1 MDRTLKDVRKDGFV
15 IFSNDNKK
23 AFILIRTLDDLVY
36 YVIGSENGWESIEH
50 FERITGYKRDQMIG
64 KAICYPGG
72 KLWFAEDEDWF
83 NNMDKA
89 RIEAVFNKYVLDSDK
104 LSVEEAGKVI
114 IDCFYHI
121 CGKNVRGSIKETV
134 DRGVSYLQQTTTE
147 DFIERMR
154 RQIIGDFH
162 IWMS

>member
-1 MDRTLKDVRKDGFV
+1 MHESMMDMRKGGMVVFINED
-15 IFSNDNKK
+15 DNGED
-23 AFILIRTLDDLVY
+23 FILIRNLNDLQHY
-36 YVIGSENGWESIEH
+36 TISGGWNSIED
-50 FERITGYKRDQMIG
+50 FEAVVGYDKEELIG
-64 KAICYPGG
+64 KAICYAGS
-72 KLWFAEDEDWF
+72 KLWFANDEDWF

-104 LSVEEAGKVI
+104 LSVEEAGEVI
-114 IDCFYHI
+114 IDSFHCI

-134 DRGVSYLQQTTTE
+134 DRGVGYLHQTTTE

-162 IWMS
+162 IWMA